1 MSEQE
6 RIRRQRQSEHDRF
19 VREEECR
26 EISGLS
32 RTTRWRLMKNGLFP
46 KSRAITPWARGWL
59 FSELMGWVQ
68 DREKAA

>member
-6 RIRRQRQSEHDRF
+6 RIRRQHQSARDRF
-19 VREEECR
+19 VREKECR

-46 KSRAITPWARGWL
+46 KTRKITPWARGWL
-59 FSELMGWVQ
+59 LSELMGWVQ
-68 DREKAA
+68 DRKEAA